1 MAMKKGF
8 SILILLAVV
17 VSVSAQSK
25 TPYERKKEELAI
37 RVYKKL
43 GVRQEQINS
52 AKDLGD
58 IERLA
63 IFFNLLE
70 KLKTIEGQAI
80 LEEYV
85 VDLKKAEKLKNSI
98 DLYREKERKVI
109 EERRND
115 SLNKVQLEKKR
126 LEMIKNSDS
135 SFLYTQ
141 IRSKLYDWYKKGEFE
156 KSSEFLVRI
165 EQNSKEKY
173 FDICYE
179 EVMSRIQI
187 RKNNLINFELEK
199 YQSETEMF
207 GVLLEIDSLKWRDSI
222 SVPIKEAKDF
232 RDNFSSLNSVVD
244 DYSWCFYKKN
254 LWPLSFSLTNEYNGI
269 SYEFSVPIVNPKNIV
284 FLSSEFE
291 LEDISFDSSFV
302 FVFSDIAR
310 HKIEVVK
317 RLNRQEYEIN
327 ASIGKVKVVRGD
339 RIIQSF
345 HPFNYDLKK
354 ATVYANILVSSEGT
368 GKFVSIAKGSSS
380 SEEFYK
386 EAIVNYLSNIRF
398 NNADHESTITIQFN
412 F

>member
-63 IFFNLLE
+63 IAFNLLE
-70 KLKTIEGQAI
+70 KIRTIEGQAI
-80 LEEYV
+80 LEEYM

-98 DLYREKERKVI
+98 DLYREKERRIV
-109 EERRND
+109 EERRKD

-141 IRSKLYDWYKKGEFE
+141 IRRKIYDWYKKGEFE
-156 KSSEFLVRI
+156 KNSEFLLRI

-173 FDICYE
+173 LDICYE
-179 EVMSRIQI
+179 EVMSRVQI
-187 RKNNLINFELEK
+187 RKSNLINFELEK

-222 SVPIKEAKDF
+222 SVPIKEAKEF
-232 RDNFSSLNSVVD
+232 RDNFSNLNSVLD
-244 DYSWCFYKKN
+244 DYTWCFYKKN
-254 LWPLSFSLTNEYNGI
+254 LWPLSFSLVNEYNGI
-269 SYEFSVPIVNPKNIV
+269 SYGFTVPIVNPQNIV
-284 FLSSEFE
+284 FRANEFE
-291 LEDISFDSSFV
+291 LGDISFDSSFV

-310 HKIEVVK
+310 HKTEVAK
-317 RLNRQEYEIN
+317 RLSRQEYEIN

-386 EAIVNYLSNIRF
+386 EAIINYLSNIRF
-398 NNADHESTITIQFN
+398 NIADNESIITIQFN

>member
-1 MAMKKGF
+1 MKKGF

-63 IFFNLLE
+63 IAFNLLE
-70 KLKTIEGQAI
+70 KIRTIEGQAI
-80 LEEYV
+80 LEEYM

-98 DLYREKERKVI
+98 DLYREKERRIV
-109 EERRND
+109 EERRKD

-141 IRSKLYDWYKKGEFE
+141 IRRKIYDWYKKGEFE
-156 KSSEFLVRI
+156 KNSEFLLRI

-173 FDICYE
+173 LDICYE
-179 EVMSRIQI
+179 EVMSRVQI
-187 RKNNLINFELEK
+187 RKSNLINFELEK

-222 SVPIKEAKDF
+222 SVPIKEAKEF
-232 RDNFSSLNSVVD
+232 RDNFSNLNSVLD
-244 DYSWCFYKKN
+244 DYTWCFYKKN
-254 LWPLSFSLTNEYNGI
+254 LWPLSFSLVNEYNGI
-269 SYEFSVPIVNPKNIV
+269 SYGFTVPIVNPQNIV
-284 FLSSEFE
+284 FRANEFE
-291 LEDISFDSSFV
+291 LGDISFDSSFV

-310 HKIEVVK
+310 HKTEVAK
-317 RLNRQEYEIN
+317 RLSRQEYEIN

-386 EAIVNYLSNIRF
+386 EAIINYLSNIRF
-398 NNADHESTITIQFN
+398 NIADNESIITIQFN